1 MRNLGTLLFL
11 REVFNKETQS
21 RHEFFYY
28 KIFWTYMFTNSRK
41 LRNMSKSTKDSLNI
55 PYLMFINDCLI
66 FYRTI
71 MQVAR
76 KVTDISEHYNK
87 VLRQLIDYHKSKV
100 RFSASF
106 SKTIRKEIADILHIL
121 AVPLTPTL
129 DVLVL
134 TKGRLDQILVESYVK

>member
-1 MRNLGTLLFL
+1 
-11 REVFNKETQS
+11 
-21 RHEFFYY
+21 
-28 KIFWTYMFTNSRK
+28 
-41 LRNMSKSTKDSLNI
+41 
-55 PYLMFINDCLI
+55 
-66 FYRTI
+66 